1 MYLGINSFQWLPF
14 LSLPFLLLKI
24 IFGVR
29 SSLALI
35 VSVFH
40 VDLKKTQVV
49 SVTYTKNAFQFI
61 YVQQG
66 RL

>member
-1 MYLGINSFQWLPF
+1 M
-14 LSLPFLLLKI
+14 LKI
-24 IFGVR
+24 IIGVR
-29 SSLALI
+29 SSLVLI

-61 YVQQG
+61 YTTREVAG
-66 RL
+66 LMTHPLASITGFELKKKS